1 MLTHARAA
9 VVPRSAPPAAGA
21 PSLQLQPPEPWAAL
35 LDQLGSIEDE
45 TSIIVLGR
53 DGPDLMCA
61 LLRAG
66 APNVTHLC
74 SHQRLEADSA
84 SLVIIPHSPS
94 PDWLRMI
101 LPALRR
107 ALSANG
113 RIVLCTDPLPSMQS
127 DIRRSLTLHGFTSI
141 RVARASSRLVISAEL
156 PAFGL
161 RRCA

>member
-9 VVPRSAPPAAGA
+9 VAPRSAP

-35 LDQLGSIEDE
+35 LEQLGPIEDE
-45 TSIIVLGR
+45 ASIILLGR

-66 APNVTHLC
+66 APNVIHLC
-74 SHQRLEADSA
+74 SHERLEAES
-84 SLVIIPHSPS
+84 SLVVIPNLPS
-94 PDWLRMI
+94 LGWLHAA

-107 ALSANG
+107 ALSTNG
-113 RIVLCTDPLPSMQS
+113 RIVLCTDSLPSMQIH
-127 DIRRSLTLHGFTSI
+127 IRRCLALHGFTVI
-141 RVARASSRLVISAEL
+141 RAERASGRLVLSAEL

>member
-9 VVPRSAPPAAGA
+9 VAPRSAP

-66 APNVTHLC
+66 APQVTHLR
-74 SHQRLEADSA
+74 SHERLEADSA
-84 SLVIIPHSPS
+84 SLVIVPHVPS
-94 PDWLRMI
+94 LDWLES
-101 LPALRR
+101 ALSSIRR
-107 ALSANG
+107 ALFANG
-113 RIVLCTDPLPSMQS
+113 RLALCVAPLPTMQS
-127 DIRRSLTLHGFTSI
+127 RVRRLLSLHGFTAI
-141 RVARASSRLVISAEL
+141 RARRESGRLVLSAEV
-156 PAFGL
+156 PAFEL
-161 RRCA
+161 RRHA

>member
-9 VVPRSAPPAAGA
+9 VAPRSAP

-74 SHQRLEADSA
+74 SQQRLEADSA
-84 SLVIIPHSPS
+84 SLVIVPHLPS
-94 PDWLRMI
+94 LDWLQAA

-107 ALSANG
+107 ALSTNG

-127 DIRRSLTLHGFTSI
+127 DIRRSLTLHGFTAI
-141 RVARASSRLVISAEL
+141 RVARVSGRLVISAEL

>member
-1 MLTHARAA
+1 MLTHAHAA
-9 VVPRSAPPAAGA
+9 VAPRSAP

-35 LDQLGSIEDE
+35 LDRLGSIEDE

-66 APNVTHLC
+66 APNVTHVC
-74 SHQRLEADSA
+74 SHERLEAESA
-84 SLVIIPHSPS
+84 SLVIIPHLPS
-94 PDWLRMI
+94 LDWLQGA

-107 ALSANG
+107 ALSTNG
-113 RIVLCTDPLPSMQS
+113 RIILCTDPLPSMQT
-127 DIRRSLTLHGFTSI
+127 DIRRGLALNGFTAI
-141 RVARASSRLVISAEL
+141 RVERASGRLVMSAEL